1 MVQNWR
7 TSPPTLLKCTQ
18 IDMAL
23 RIKSEHEAMSEIN
36 VTPLVDVMLVLLV
49 IFIVTAPLMTR
60 AVYVDLP
67 ETKASA
73 PVDPSGHLHV
83 SMDANGMA
91 YIESRPVTL
100 ESLETE
106 LRSMV
111 DVNADLTV
119 QVKGDRNTSYGNMA
133 MMMSVIQKAGV
144 TKVNLVTLSVQ

>member
-1 MVQNWR
+1 M
-7 TSPPTLLKCTQ
+7 L

-60 AVYVDLP
+60 AVYVEQP
-67 ETKASA
+67 ETKSSA

-100 ESLETE
+100 ENLETE

-119 QVKGDRNTSYGNMA
+119 QVNGDRNTSYGNMA

-144 TKVNLVTLSVQ
+144 TKVNLVTLPIQ

>member
-1 MVQNWR
+1 M
-7 TSPPTLLKCTQ
+7 L

-60 AVYVDLP
+60 AVYVELP
-67 ETKASA
+67 ETKSSA
-73 PVDPSGHLHV
+73 PVYPSGHLHV
-83 SMDANGMA
+83 SMDMNGIP

-100 ESLETE
+100 ENLETE

-111 DVNADLTV
+111 DANADLTV
-119 QVKGDRNTSYGNMA
+119 QVNGDRNTSYGNMA

-144 TKVNLVTLSVQ
+144 TKVNLVTLPVQ

>member
-1 MVQNWR
+1 
-7 TSPPTLLKCTQ
+7 
-18 IDMAL
+18 MAL

-73 PVDPSGHLHV
+73 PVNPSGHLHV
-83 SMDANGMA
+83 SMDAKGIA
-91 YIESRPVTL
+91 DIESHPVTL
-100 ESLETE
+100 ENLETE
-106 LRSMV
+106 LRSLM
-111 DVNADLTV
+111 DVNPELIV
-119 QVKGDRNTSYGNMA
+119 QVNGDRNTSYGNMA